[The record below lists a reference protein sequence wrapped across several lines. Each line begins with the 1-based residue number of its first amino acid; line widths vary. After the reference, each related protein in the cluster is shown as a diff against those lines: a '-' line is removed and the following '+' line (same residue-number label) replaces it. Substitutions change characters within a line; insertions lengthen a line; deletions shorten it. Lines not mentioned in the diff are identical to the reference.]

1 MGQLAIF
8 AQDCED
14 LGLGG
19 QGLDGSLHDRK
30 LRLDNGDVRGL
41 DKIDRVLQV
50 FFGGRYVERG
60 KDTSGPPCPVGQFE
74 KVVLRAS

>member
-19 QGLDGSLHDRK
+19 QGLDGSLYDSK
-30 LRLDNGDVRGL
+30 LGLNDGDVCGL

-50 FFGGRYVERG
+50 SFGGRYVERG
-60 KDTSGPPCPVGQFE
+60 KDTSSPP
-74 KVVLRAS
+74 